1 MRNLRH
7 STLRLC
13 IKYIDTRFRIFSVS
27 IKQDILDKKMYVKNH
42 IFQLSV
48 RL

>member
-1 MRNLRH
+1 MKDLRH

-13 IKYIDTRFRIFSVS
+13 MKYIDTRFQIFSVS
-27 IKQDILDKKMYVKNH
+27 IKQDILVQKMYVKNH

-48 RL
+48 R